1 MSEMTPADSR
11 VVSQREEQVWALLD
25 DSDGSRTTGKNP
37 APSRMRGLRSRRRAG
52 CKNKRRPGSGQ
63 GD

>member
-11 VVSQREEQVWALLD
+11 GVSQREEQVWARLD
-25 DSDGSRTTGKNP
+25 DSHGPDAGNTR

-52 CKNKRRPGSGQ
+52 CKNQRGPGSGQ